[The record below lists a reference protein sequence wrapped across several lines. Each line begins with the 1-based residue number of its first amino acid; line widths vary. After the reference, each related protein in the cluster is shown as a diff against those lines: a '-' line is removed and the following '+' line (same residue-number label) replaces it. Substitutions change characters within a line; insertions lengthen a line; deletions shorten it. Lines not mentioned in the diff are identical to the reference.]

1 MPPPMPSLEYP
12 LTRVFPGRLFAPVV
26 FAGAFIVLVFLAT
39 INAALAGYETITGF
53 DSDFNITQSHWFNKF
68 LPMQTRKAGTLCD
81 PRLLSLGDTVTT
93 NYTLFQY
100 TIASIDT
107 ANAGDSGLAYKGW
120 TLDNCDITSLYVNG
134 DANTFVIDSTVIV
147 SCRADDAQIAQGDN
161 YEVTLRTDWPQST
174 LAGKYGSLLGV
185 QKALKNRGKFN
196 ATVDARGKV
205 LDAVTAGGAS
215 DFAVRVLDL
224 GTLTNGSFPTVISFQ
239 ADYPWCPASF
249 GPDAPCALQIPP
261 VNITSMFEFNPGA
274 PKPGIAS
281 YFAGDPISA
290 FNQPLVDNNT
300 AGIIANLVQSAYA
313 TVRLDLGNR
322 APNNFLLNTS
332 LIPAAIESSFPQT
345 LAQLPSDSFL
355 YAMLVSDPSYAANQS
370 PAVIAEYNLTGLL
383 PLTLPG
389 PAVVDGVYLC
399 RFQRAKSPGSA
410 FIAVLVATLSMFSSG
425 WALFLGFAAGLVKRR
440 GPDANACA
448 DHTYHT
454 VATPGSPRSSPEK
467 DSI

>member
-1 MPPPMPSLEYP
+1 MPSPMPSLEYP
-12 LTRVFPGRLFAPVV
+12 LTRAFPGRLFAPVA
-26 FAGAFIVLVFLAT
+26 FAGAFIVLVSLAT
-39 INAALAGYETITGF
+39 INRGQGETALAGYETITGF
-53 DSDFNITQSHWFNKF
+53 DSDFNVTQSHWFNKF
-68 LPMQTRKAGTLCD
+68 LPVQARKAGTLCD
-81 PRLLSLGDTVTT
+81 PRLLS
-93 NYTLFQY
+93 
-100 TIASIDT
+100 
-107 ANAGDSGLAYKGW
+107 W

-147 SCRADDAQIAQGDN
+147 SCRADDAQISQGDN
-161 YEVTLRTDWPQST
+161 YEITLRTDWPQST

-185 QKALKNRGKFN
+185 QKALKNRGKFD

-205 LDAVTAGGAS
+205 LDAVTAGGAT
-215 DFAVRVLDL
+215 DFALRVLDL
-224 GTLTNGSFPTVISFQ
+224 DTLTNGSFPTLISFQ
-239 ADYPWCPASF
+239 AEYPWCPASL
-249 GPDAPCALQIPP
+249 GPEAPCALQIPSI
-261 VNITSMFEFNPGA
+261 NITNMFLFNPGA
-274 PKPGIAS
+274 PRPGISS
-281 YFAGDPISA
+281 YSAADPVGT
-290 FNQPLVDNNT
+290 FNEPLVDNNT
-300 AGIIANLVQSAYA
+300 EAIIANLVQSAYA

-345 LAQLPSDSFL
+345 LARLPTQSIL
-355 YAMLVSDPSYAANQS
+355 YAMLVGDPSYAENEPPS
-370 PAVIAEYNLTGLL
+370 AVAEYNLTGLL

-425 WALFLGFAAGLVKRR
+425 WALFLGFAAGMVKRR

-448 DHTYHT
+448 DHTYHA

-467 DSI
+467 DSM